1 MNKLAANVASLALL
15 LPAAALAQ
23 QPDMRVNVLIVE
35 SVEDF
40 ARWLQQRP
48 TPQGPYALSLKEIPA
63 GRKVHFPIV
72 VQGLRAPEQ
81 GTMTLVADL
90 EFLGPDGKRVG
101 AVPQCC
107 TYTMTNRPDIR
118 VAMLGPTMNLQLE
131 SGGPKGAYTVRVS
144 VTDGSRTAAASETF
158 QFAPPKPAAAP
169 TPPPPAPAAAPKL
182 QMGAPPAKS
191 PGRDG
196 DKRDCLALPTPAE
209 VIKCTERK

>member
-1 MNKLAANVASLALL
+1 
-15 LPAAALAQ
+15 
-23 QPDMRVNVLIVE
+23 MRVNVVIVE

-40 ARWLQQRP
+40 AGWLQQRP
-48 TPQGPYALSLKEIPA
+48 TPQGVYPASLKEIPA

-118 VAMLGPTMNLQLE
+118 TAMLGPTMNLQLE
-131 SGGPKGAYTVRVS
+131 AGGPKGAYTVRVS
-144 VTDGSRTAAASETF
+144 VTDGSRTATASETF
-158 QFAPPKPAAAP
+158 QFAAPKSAAAP
-169 TPPPPAPAAAPKL
+169 PPPPAPAAAPKL
-182 QMGAPPAKS
+182 QMGAPPAKN

-196 DKRDCLALPTPAE
+196 DKRDCLTLPTPAE